1 MKRSV
6 LAILVLGLWTA
17 AAGAQDLLDAVKAG
31 DLDKVRLIVE
41 RDPRIVN
48 VPNQNGETILFAA
61 IVPGRRAEIVEYLI
75 SKGANV
81 NQMNNFHMAPLH
93 LACRRL
99 PLEIVR
105 LLVEHGADV
114 NAVSKYQGRPL
125 DMAYERGDEPVI
137 AYLKSKGAAATPLE
151 FETVE
156 LAAGLHRLAYPWGMR
171 NNLVVSTGPDGA
183 LVVDTGFSA
192 RALDTI
198 RKIVAG
204 FGGPGIRYVINT
216 HSDWD
221 HVAGNALA
229 PAAEA
234 VIGLGQLE
242 DLARRGLMRRS
253 DRERR
258 GPGGKSLPAPYL
270 WTFNGEELEIFPYPG
285 LHSDAD
291 ILIHFPK
298 AGVLCMGDLL
308 LSQSCPAI
316 RDAAAYLELLD
327 KALDVFPPRTTF
339 VSGHGGDLTAAGL
352 KTYRADMAEMARL
365 VKEEFAAGRTE
376 EEMIRADLLKVF
388 KARYSHLDWLG
399 PDSWLR
405 TVVRGLQAGKS

>member
-1 MKRSV
+1 M
-6 LAILVLGLWTA
+6 
-17 AAGAQDLLDAVKAG
+17 
-31 DLDKVRLIVE
+31 
-41 RDPRIVN
+41 
-48 VPNQNGETILFAA
+48 
-61 IVPGRRAEIVEYLI
+61 I
-75 SKGANV
+75 SKGAV
-81 NQMNNFHMAPLH
+81 P
-93 LACRRL
+93 
-99 PLEIVR
+99 
-105 LLVEHGADV
+105 
-114 NAVSKYQGRPL
+114 
-125 DMAYERGDEPVI
+125 
-137 AYLKSKGAAATPLE
+137 TPLE
-151 FETVE
+151 FETVK

-204 FGGPGIRYVINT
+204 FGRRGIRYVINT

-242 DLARRGLMRRS
+242 ALARQGLMRRS

-270 WTFNGEELEIFPYPG
+270 WTFNGEELELFPCPG

-316 RDAAAYLELLD
+316 GDAAGYLELLD
-327 KALDVFPPRTTF
+327 KVLDVFPPRTTF
-339 VSGHGGDLTAAGL
+339 VSGHGGDLNADGL
-352 KTYRADMAEMARL
+352 KKYRADMAEMAQM
-365 VKEEFAAGRTE
+365 VKKEFAAGRTE
-376 EEMIRADLLKVF
+376 EEMIRADLLKAF
-388 KARYSHLDWLG
+388 KAQYSHLDWLG
-399 PDSWLR
+399 PDSWIR
-405 TVVRGLQAGKS
+405 TVVRGLQAGKR